1 MAQNTPLA
9 HIRFLELHVGNAS
22 ESEIDAGRN
31 RERRRQRPLDTGR
44 VNVMS
49 SGESDETDRLIEPND
64 QIKHEPGLVK
74 PVQRFQIGLNGRENV
89 CFISTYMTG
98 RDTINMGNGR
108 KQI

>member
-1 MAQNTPLA
+1 MALTTPRV
-9 HIRFLELHVGNAS
+9 HIRFLEPHVGNAS

-31 RERRRQRPLDTGR
+31 RERRCQRPLDTGR

-49 SGESDETDRLIEPND
+49 GGESNETDRLIEPND
-64 QIKHEPGLVK
+64 QIKHEPGLFK
-74 PVQRFQIGLNGRENV
+74 PVQQFQIGLNGRETV